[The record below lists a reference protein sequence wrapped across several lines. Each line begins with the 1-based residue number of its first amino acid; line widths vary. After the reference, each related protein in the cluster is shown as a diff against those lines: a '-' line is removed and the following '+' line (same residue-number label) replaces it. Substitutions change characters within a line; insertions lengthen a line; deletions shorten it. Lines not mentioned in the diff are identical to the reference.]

1 MVIVNAI
8 LVVERQIDKSSHRR
22 FSIKK
27 DVLTNFWAFT
37 GKHLC
42 QSLFFKRLYYRFLPV
57 NFPNFVGPLFLKN
70 TFERLLL
77 YLVPCQ
83 MSMKEIFCGN
93 SKSLTVFAKKK
104 KPSYVYFYKG
114 SNHVLLVVSCSC
126 IVNKITWRYS
136 SSRSQMFLKIVVLKK
151 IATGKQLRCN
161 FFLIKLITLSS
172 ATLSKK
178 APTQVFSCEIC
189 KILRIPFSKVH
200 LG

>member
-1 MVIVNAI
+1 MLHCHLYGNS
-8 LVVERQIDKSSHRR
+8 KCYFSSWETNWQKQPPEV
-22 FSIKK
+22 FYKK
-27 DVLTNFWAFT
+27 DVLTNFWTFT

-42 QSLFFKRLYYRFLPV
+42 QSLFFKRLYYRFFPV
-57 NFPNFVGPLFLKN
+57 NFPNFVGPLFLQN

-104 KPSYVYFYKG
+104 KPYVYFYKG

-136 SSRSQMFLKIVVLKK
+136 SSRSQMFLKIGVLKSF
-151 IATGKQLRCN
+151 AYFTGKQLHWN
-161 FFLIKLITLSS
+161 FFFIKLKALSP
-172 ATLSKK
+172 ATLLKK
-178 APTQVFSCEIC
+178 ESNSGVFLWNLW
-189 KILRIPFSKVH
+189 KF
-200 LG
+200 

>member
-1 MVIVNAI
+1 MLHCHLYGNS
-8 LVVERQIDKSSHRR
+8 KCYFSSWETNWQKQPPEV
-22 FSIKK
+22 FYKK
-27 DVLTNFWAFT
+27 DVLTNFWTFT

-42 QSLFFKRLYYRFLPV
+42 QSLFFKRLYYRFFPV
-57 NFPNFVGPLFLKN
+57 NFPNFVGPLFWQN

-104 KPSYVYFYKG
+104 KPYVYFYKG

-126 IVNKITWRYS
+126 TVNKITWRHS

-151 IATGKQLRCN
+151 IATGKQLRWN

-178 APTQVFSCEIC
+178 LQRRCFPVKFV
-189 KILRIPFSKVH
+189 KF
-200 LG
+200 